1 MIGLAMALACAMQ
14 DPKPEPF
21 SYDAWAAWSSFG
33 VGARIEHEAE
43 SVSGRTVVVRTIEKK
58 TEELVTI
65 RVVRKVRVEDKDEEK
80 TELETVSKPKPGD
93 LPPAEK
99 CMTCNKAHPK
109 DVKESRQKVRVDKQE
124 IDCVLLESTVLDC
137 AGKKIGK
144 LRRWYSKDVPGWM
157 VKLETTVDDLRATT
171 MCLRFTRK

>member
-1 MIGLAMALACAMQ
+1 MLVAAYAMQ
-14 DPKPEPF
+14 EPKTEPF

-33 VGARIEHEAE
+33 VGARVEHEAE

-80 TELETVSKPKPGD
+80 TELEQVLKPKPGD
-93 LPPAEK
+93 KPPVEK
-99 CMTCNKAHPK
+99 CLTCGKAHPT
-109 DVKESRQKVRVDKQE
+109 DVKESKQKVRVDKLE
-124 IDCVLLESTVLDC
+124 IDCALLESTVLDC

-144 LRRWYSKDVPGWM
+144 LRRWYSKEVPGWM
-157 VKLETTVDDLRATT
+157 VKMETTVDDLRSTT
-171 MCLRFTRK
+171 VCLRFTRK